1 MPPEKRWIFSKKG
14 LDMDHASLAG
24 IQKHDAGSRRPTT
37 ANRPFII
44 PIFIPHA
51 GCPHQCIFCNQK
63 SITGTKKKFV
73 DRNQLRNQVIKFLS
87 YKKHNRKPVQIAFFG
102 GNFLG
107 LESDKIIFLLEEAA
121 DFVNQGLVDGIRF
134 STRPDTI
141 DERRLSMIEGYP
153 VATIELGVQSMDDR
167 ILALAGRGHSA
178 SDTVRAVERLKRR
191 QYTIALQM
199 MVGLPGDDKTRAMT
213 TARKVAALQPD
224 FVRIYPTVVVENSRL
239 ADWYENGNYMP
250 PTLEES
256 VTLAKTIYLLF
267 KRKNIEVIRMGLQ
280 SSEDLDEGSTLI
292 AGPYHP
298 AFGHLVHSEIF
309 LDKATA
315 AIIAAKPTQDA
326 LTISVNPRS
335 ISKMRGL
342 HNSNIEKLKD
352 NFRLNSIQVVPDPS
366 IGEDQLIIS

>member
-1 MPPEKRWIFSKKG
+1 
-14 LDMDHASLAG
+14 
-24 IQKHDAGSRRPTT
+24 
-37 ANRPFII
+37 
-44 PIFIPHA
+44 
-51 GCPHQCIFCNQK
+51 
-63 SITGTKKKFV
+63 
-73 DRNQLRNQVIKFLS
+73 
-87 YKKHNRKPVQIAFFG
+87 
-102 GNFLG
+102 
-107 LESDKIIFLLEEAA
+107 
-121 DFVNQGLVDGIRF
+121 
-134 STRPDTI
+134 
-141 DERRLSMIEGYP
+141 
-153 VATIELGVQSMDDR
+153 
-167 ILALAGRGHSA
+167 
-178 SDTVRAVERLKRR
+178 
-191 QYTIALQM
+191 
-199 MVGLPGDDKTRAMT
+199 MT